1 MGITAARLVA
11 GTRELSLTNDA
22 RIAGRRLDVS
32 LPAMRTV
39 SEPRVDTDGERDTT
53 ALHGARAASVELF
66 IQQSPSTVI
75 DELAF
80 FLRPDVRPYL
90 YVTDDEWGGERRL
103 RLRTDSSQAPIT
115 ADLPS
120 HIRQAQAQWTVPDG
134 VWEAASSTTAV
145 VRADISDG
153 LGLQVPV
160 TFTGAGGVTLAATT
174 ATGVTEIPI
183 SGSADLHWVAR
194 LYGPATGPQLTLD
207 NTGASV
213 IFQSSLQI
221 PAGDY
226 VEIDSRAQSA
236 SYLGTGTL
244 TASRL
249 RDLDFA
255 ATDWWRL
262 RAGETNR
269 VRYHPAS
276 GTTGATAA
284 HIFYRTAWL

>member
-1 MGITAARLVA
+1 MTITSARLVA
-11 GTRELSLTNDA
+11 GTRELSLTGDD
-22 RIAGRRLDVS
+22 RIADQRLDVP
-32 LPAMRTV
+32 LPEVRDV

-53 ALHGARAASVELF
+53 ALHAGTSASLEVTLLDDPAS
-66 IQQSPSTVI
+66 ILDDLSY
-75 DELAF
+75 

-90 YVTDDEWGGERRL
+90 YVTDDEWAGERRL
-103 RLRTDSSQAPIT
+103 RLRADQRSAPV
-115 ADLPS
+115 AARDPA
-120 HIRQAQAQWTVPDG
+120 HVRQVQAQWRVPDG
-134 VWEAASSTTAV
+134 IWEAAASTTTV

-160 TFTGAGGVTLAATT
+160 VVTGASGVTLSATT
-174 ATGVTEIPI
+174 ASGVTEIPI

-194 LYGPATGPQLTLD
+194 LYGPAAGPRLTLD
-207 NTGASV
+207 NTGASIV
-213 IFQSSLQI
+213 FESSLTI

-244 TASRL
+244 PASRL

-262 RAGETNR
+262 RAGEINR
-269 VRYHPAS
+269 VRYHPVS
-276 GTTGATAA
+276 ETTGATAA